1 MQIIGVQITLF
12 NTYPTGKKMLNLE
25 HTAGKNMQDWVE
37 KGIDVITKFA
47 KETGC
52 EGLEGYW

>member
-1 MQIIGVQITLF
+1 
-12 NTYPTGKKMLNLE
+12 MLNLDIL
-25 HTAGKNMQDWVE
+25 AGKNMQDWVE

-47 KETGC
+47 KENEC